1 MFHPQKPRIVQSSWS
16 GLAFLTAIFSLV
28 ACNNYNVEPLDQ
40 ILNASNRIENRLPAK
55 TKLDF
60 LFVIDD
66 SSSMGEEQ
74 KALAENFK
82 TFSDF
87 LFDELQGAA
96 DYRIAVTNS
105 GVVNAAANCTE
116 DKAASGKFIYQP
128 ANEGVVVSLP
138 EVLINGEPPESR
150 VGVFPD
156 TADCGESEV
165 VISSETLS
173 SLPVNELPPA
183 PPGTPFCDM
192 PDSAACIKARR
203 KIYLEKEFRCHSTI
217 GTSGCVIE
225 KGLEAMRL
233 ALSCGGPNAE
243 MFKAC
248 CVNYNEND
256 PNQNQY
262 SYYNPSCTIGPND
275 EEPSFLRPDATL
287 VIIFISD
294 ENDCS
299 TPADNPAASSR
310 FICQPGYNIDMNQDN
325 IPDIYEG
332 RCGLE
337 PAECFRRECGDF
349 ASQGYEVCHSK
360 RCDVERY
367 QDLGC
372 EYNRRQALVPVNE
385 YRDFLLKL
393 KVRPLDQ
400 ILVATIVGFRQYLR
414 DELNELVL
422 NGNGEPYELV
432 YNPGIPED
440 NCDLNLNSNVYT
452 PECCPNG
459 NCQVD
464 SIKHSCNVSIPR
476 AVECA
481 RLNGDDPECQ
491 NFCGNEAMSCDL
503 VVIDQNIA
511 TPGSRYLELADSL
524 GANGLGCSQGNE
536 PIIDPITGVIEER
549 GECVNICVDDFI
561 KPLRAIKDRVA
572 DLLNTYC
579 VNRLPA
585 CYAPDDDGSVR
596 PCQGEE
602 LSNANYY
609 RSGIRVSRQCLVT
622 RDQGGNCDAVEP
634 LTALSNNEWS
644 FTLGTEGCAGII
656 ELNDIPPAGSEIF
669 IDYIVTAGESTSD
682 GESLDQPAAM
692 NNAETIPEQEMPT
705 EPEMFDEADMA
716 PPQN

>member
-1 MFHPQKPRIVQSSWS
+1 MFQNTKPSAANPVGSY
-16 GLAFLTAIFSLV
+16 LAVLV
-28 ACNNYNVEPLDQ
+28 LLVTLGACNHYNVEPLDQ

-105 GVVNAAANCTE
+105 GVVNEAANCTE
-116 DKAASGKFIYQP
+116 EKAASGKFLYKP
-128 ANEGVVVSLP
+128 ANEGIIISLP

-165 VISSETLS
+165 VISSETLQ
-173 SLPVNELPPA
+173 SLPVNQLPPA
-183 PPGTPFCDM
+183 PAGNPFCEV
-192 PDSAACIKARR
+192 PDSAACIKVRR
-203 KIYLEKEFRCHSTI
+203 KLYLEKEFRCHSTL

-233 ALSCGGPNAE
+233 ALSCSGPNAE
-243 MFKAC
+243 MFKSC
-248 CVNYNEND
+248 CVDYNEND
-256 PNQNQY
+256 PNQNKY
-262 SYYNPSCTIGPND
+262 SYYNPACTIGPND

-299 TPADNPAASSR
+299 TPVDNPTASSR
-310 FICQPGYNIDMNQDN
+310 FICQPGWNLDMNQDN

-332 RCGLE
+332 RCGLD

-349 ASQGYEVCHSK
+349 ATQGAEVCHNK

-414 DELNELVL
+414 DELNDLVL
-422 NGNGEPYELV
+422 NPSNDEPYELV
-432 YNPGIPED
+432 YNPGIPAE
-440 NCDLNLNSNVYT
+440 NCDESVNPNVYT

-459 NCQVD
+459 NCKVD
-464 SIKHSCNVSIPR
+464 SIKHSCNVSTPR

-481 RLNGDDPECQ
+481 ALNGDDPECQ
-491 NFCGNEAMSCDL
+491 NFCGDEAMSCDL

-585 CYAPDDDGSVR
+585 CYAPDVDGSLR
-596 PCQGEE
+596 LCEGEE
-602 LSNANYY
+602 LSNATYY
-609 RSGIRVSRQCLVT
+609 KSGIRISRQCLVT
-622 RDQGGNCDAVEP
+622 REQGGNCDAVEP
-634 LTALSNNEWS
+634 LTTLPESEWS
-644 FTLGTEGCAGII
+644 FSLGTEGCAGIV
-656 ELNDIPPAGSEIF
+656 ELLSIPPAGSEIF

-682 GESLDQPAAM
+682 GESLEETDIMNMQAEEMPAESEM
-692 NNAETIPEQEMPT
+692 NN
-705 EPEMFDEADMA
+705 EADMFM
-716 PPQN
+716 P